1 SAELKFDGIAVSLRY
16 ETGRLVEAATRGDG
30 SVGEDITPNIRLIQD
45 VPKQLAGQNIPQVL
59 EVRGE
64 VLMRRQDFDALN
76 ERQAARGEKVFVNPR
91 NAAAGSL
98 RQLDPKITA
107 ERPLSFYAYGTGEVR
122 WASGKERQLTTHSEW
137 LDALAGWGLP
147 VATDRAAALPCEGLL
162 KFYAEILSRR
172 PSLPFEI
179 DGVVYK
185 LESLALQS
193 QAGYVSRAPRFAVA
207 HKFPAEEAS
216 TRLLGIDVQV
226 GRTGALTPVARL
238 EPVFVGGVTV
248 TNATLHNADEI
259 IRKGIMIG
267 DTVWV
272 RRAGDVIPE
281 VLGPI
286 AALRPADARP
296 FVMPT
301 SCPACGTPAVREAE
315 EAVSRC
321 PAGLTCGAQ
330 RKQAFLHFAQRRAM
344 DIEGLGEKIVDQ
356 LVEKNLVSSIA
367 DLYELTIDR
376 LAALDR
382 MAE

>member
-1 SAELKFDGIAVSLRY
+1 
-16 ETGRLVEAATRGDG
+16 
-30 SVGEDITPNIRLIQD
+30 
-45 VPKQLAGQNIPQVL
+45 
-59 EVRGE
+59 
-64 VLMRRQDFDALN
+64 
-76 ERQAARGEKVFVNPR
+76 
-91 NAAAGSL
+91 
-98 RQLDPKITA
+98 
-107 ERPLSFYAYGTGEVR
+107 
-122 WASGKERQLTTHSEW
+122 
-137 LDALAGWGLP
+137 
-147 VATDRAAALPCEGLL
+147 
-162 KFYAEILSRR
+162 
-172 PSLPFEI
+172 
-179 DGVVYK
+179 
-185 LESLALQS
+185 
-193 QAGYVSRAPRFAVA
+193 
-207 HKFPAEEAS
+207 
-216 TRLLGIDVQV
+216 LGIDVQV

-248 TNATLHNADEI
+248 TNATLHNVDEI

-286 AALRPADARP
+286 ISLRPADARP

-356 LVEKNLVSSIA
+356 LVEKNLVSTIA
-367 DLYELTIDR
+367 DLYGLTIDR

-382 MAE
+382 MAEKSASNLIAQIDASRSASLSRLLFGLGIRHVGERTARDLALHFKSLQAIRDASPEDLLQAPDVGPVVAASIREFFENPQQSAIVDRLLAAIRLERLDDRPAVAPAVSTEAPQPFAGMTVVLTGTLDSMARDEAANWIIALGGKTSGSVSAKTSLVIAGEAAGSKLARAQELGVRVMDEAAFLELIQPFRHQGAS